1 MVITCIGHSGFAIE
15 TEDATLIFDYFHDE
29 QHVLPAI
36 LQRAKRIYV
45 FVTHGHQDH
54 LNRDEILDWHKQYPV
69 EQYIMAN
76 GCRHKIRHAMKSN
89 PIPATFIH
97 HDEDYSSPV
106 MKVHTFDSTDVGV
119 CFIVNIGGKTIF
131 HAGDFNCWHWKDNS
145 TQQEVKK
152 AVGDFRA
159 ILRTIAA
166 HTQVIDVA
174 MFPVD
179 PAMGT
184 DFGMGAR
191 EFVHAIDV
199 KLFIPMHMWGRD
211 EQATQFHL
219 YRNLEHGE
227 YLHLPPGH
235 SITID

>member
-15 TEDATLIFDYFHDE
+15 TEGATLIFDYFHDE

-54 LNRDEILDWHKQYPV
+54 LNRDVILEWHKQYPV
-69 EQYIMAN
+69 AQYIMAN

-97 HDEDYSSPV
+97 HDEDYTCPE
-106 MKVHTFDSTDVGV
+106 MKVHAFDSTDAGV
-119 CFIVNIGGKTIF
+119 CFLVNIDDKTIF
-131 HAGDFNCWHWKDNS
+131 HAGDFNCWHWKDSS
-145 TQQEVKK
+145 TTQEVKK

-199 KLFIPMHMWGRD
+199 RLFIPMHMWGRD

-219 YRNLEHGE
+219 YCNPERGKF
-227 YLHLPPGH
+227 LHLPAGH

>member
-15 TEDATLIFDYFHDE
+15 TENATLIFDYFHDE

-54 LNRDEILDWHKQYPV
+54 LNRDVILDWHKQYPV

-119 CFIVNIGGKTIF
+119 CFMVNIGGKTIF

-219 YRNLEHGE
+219 YRNLERGE

>member
-1 MVITCIGHSGFAIE
+1 MVITCLGHSGFAIE
-15 TEDATLIFDYFHDE
+15 AEDVTLIFDYFHDE
-29 QHVLPAI
+29 THALPAI
-36 LQRAKRIYV
+36 LERAKRIYV

-54 LNRDEILDWHKQYPV
+54 LNRDVILEWHKQYPV
-69 EQYIMAN
+69 AQYIMAN

-97 HDEDYSSPV
+97 HDEDYTCPE
-106 MKVHTFDSTDVGV
+106 MKVHAFDSTDAGV
-119 CFIVNIGGKTIF
+119 CFLVNIHGKTIF
-131 HAGDFNCWHWKDNS
+131 HAGDFNCWHWKDSS
-145 TQQEVKK
+145 TPQEVKK

-159 ILRTIAA
+159 ILHTIAN

-179 PAMGT
+179 PAMGR

-199 KLFIPMHMWGRD
+199 RLFIPMHMWGRD

-219 YRNLEHGE
+219 YCNPERGK
-227 YLHLPPGH
+227 YLHLPAGS
-235 SITID
+235 SIAID